1 MPIET
6 RSEGEFYH
14 IRFGDDYASRGAPQL
29 PTDIEALQALLA
41 AALLERDAAL
51 TERDK
56 APSRILW
63 RCSERGAQHS
73 LAVRVPPD
81 PPAEIGKVDCCGGIL
96 RAQPQRAVES
106 VLDRD
111 SLQLGG
117 CDERSRTG

>member
-14 IRFGDDYASRGAPQL
+14 IRFGIDYASRGAPQL

-51 TERDK
+51 TKRDQ
-56 APSRILW
+56 ALSRILW

-81 PPAEIGKVDCCGGIL
+81 C
-96 RAQPQRAVES
+96 ES
-106 VLDRD
+106 ASNIDPSPNR
-111 SLQLGG
+111 
-117 CDERSRTG
+117 

>member
-1 MPIET
+1 MIF
-6 RSEGEFYH
+6 RAGFA
-14 IRFGDDYASRGAPQL
+14 F
-29 PTDIEALQALLA
+29 
-41 AALLERDAAL
+41 LERDAAL
-51 TERDK
+51 TERDQ
-56 APSRILW
+56 ALSRILW